1 MKNNSRTRNDSLAQ
15 SGRDYLRVAA
25 ALRRLAAGESAD
37 LSAAA
42 RDACLSPHHF
52 QRMFRRWAGV
62 SPQQFAACLTLAE
75 LKRRLATG
83 DSILAAA
90 SAAGLSGVARA
101 HDVFVAHDAATPG
114 AFRRQGE
121 NMTIRFGRAQTPY
134 GDATIA
140 FTDRGVCALRF
151 SPDPDGHSPKANG
164 RSPKKPN
171 GLSSETNKSP
181 SETNGSRPGSVLQK
195 TSPPD
200 SVGAFAGDDSRFGDA
215 RSVAARDYPKA
226 KIVRDDRAARNLARD
241 IFENPPARSP
251 LFARGTN
258 FQINVWRAL
267 LAIPPG
273 RVATY
278 GGLARALGSPGAARA
293 VGRAAG
299 ANPLAFLIPCH
310 RVIGECGAMRGY
322 AWGEDRKRLML
333 AREFSRSSTAAAVSS
348 TTTTV

>member
-1 MKNNSRTRNDSLAQ
+1 MKNNSRPRNDSPVPGESPSGTDSLAQ

-140 FTDRGVCALRF
+140 FTRPRRLRPAVLPRSGRTFPESERAFPRRNRTDFRRRPTSRRRRRTVPGRDPFCKKLPPRIPSALSPETIPVSATRGRLRRGIIRRRKSF
-151 SPDPDGHSPKANG
+151 ATTARRATLRGTFLKTRRRGRRCLRGGRIFKSMCGGRCWRFRRGGLRPTAAWRG
-164 RSPKKPN
+164 RSEVPARR
-171 GLSSETNKSP
+171 GRS
-181 SETNGSRPGSVLQK
+181 
-195 TSPPD
+195 
-200 SVGAFAGDDSRFGDA
+200 DA
-215 RSVAARDYPKA
+215 R
-226 KIVRDDRAARNLARD
+226 
-241 IFENPPARSP
+241 
-251 LFARGTN
+251 RGR
-258 FQINVWRAL
+258 IRWR
-267 LAIPPG
+267 
-273 RVATY
+273 
-278 GGLARALGSPGAARA
+278 
-293 VGRAAG
+293 
-299 ANPLAFLIPCH
+299 F
-310 RVIGECGAMRGY
+310 
-322 AWGEDRKRLML
+322 
-333 AREFSRSSTAAAVSS
+333 
-348 TTTTV
+348 